1 MKFSSNVLWLAA
13 LGGALG
19 LAPRAGSAAR
29 RDFLRAAAA
38 TSAALA
44 PAAAGASA
52 LLPNALPEAAK
63 YTDRPRQRSKPAAD
77 LGLRPRAALDADGDV
92 VSDGAPALKACAKPS
107 PNCFSTTPDALGA
120 PGAPR
125 ALAPWAPP
133 AGASRA
139 DAWRAVVAAV
149 EAYPPGQGGIDG
161 GGFKIVEAD
170 AARGYLYAQFESL
183 KNGYVDDLEL
193 ALVGPS
199 GPLLV
204 RSASRL
210 GFLDFGVNA
219 RRLNWIAARLRADG
233 WKAPPIDAATWPDY
247 FAQNRDR
254 P

>member
-1 MKFSSNVLWLAA
+1 M
-13 LGGALG
+13 
-19 LAPRAGSAAR
+19 RAGGLLLLACAADPEPWLSELRDLVEETR
-29 RDFLRAAAA
+29 RTHFAELQLRA
-38 TSAALA
+38 TVVDD
-44 PAAAGASA
+44 PA
-52 LLPNALPEAAK
+52 
-63 YTDRPRQRSKPAAD
+63 
-77 LGLRPRAALDADGDV
+77 
-92 VSDGAPALKACAKPS
+92 
-107 PNCFSTTPDALGA
+107 
-120 PGAPR
+120 

-170 AARGYLYAQFESL
+170 AAKGYLYAQFESL

>member
-1 MKFSSNVLWLAA
+1 MPQTACAIAA
-13 LGGALG
+13 PLQLPVRIEPG
-19 LAPRAGSAAR
+19 LAE
-29 RDFLRAAAA
+29 FLNSRWF
-38 TSAALA
+38 
-44 PAAAGASA
+44 
-52 LLPNALPEAAK
+52 EAQPV
-63 YTDRPRQRSKPAAD
+63 DEPMQRQ
-77 LGLRPRAALDADGDV
+77 L
-92 VSDGAPALKACAKPS
+92 
-107 PNCFSTTPDALGA
+107 
-120 PGAPR
+120 
-125 ALAPWAPP
+125 
-133 AGASRA
+133 
-139 DAWRAVVAAV
+139 VAAV